1 MLGYSFT
8 QANANN
14 QQTLFDLTKL
24 LSTKRVPNVSPKVP
38 NLPKRPVYNVTTTLT
53 VSPVS
58 VSSKRPRPGV
68 VRYQTSPDRT
78 LFSLLTLRYTLSC
91 SVRRRCPH
99 SSLSSFRPPCVVS
112 SGGRRARVS
121 DLGFVGHPTTTFG
134 VGSVTW
140 VGKRSCAIWLHGL
153 IVLYSIGRVSKFTK
167 KVGVRSIGRCCEF
180 ICCLRIKKRVK

>member
-1 MLGYSFT
+1 MFLQKCRICRKDQST
-8 QANANN
+8 TSQPHC
-14 QQTLFDLTKL
+14 LLT
-24 LSTKRVPNVSPKVP
+24 
-38 NLPKRPVYNVTTTLT
+38 
-53 VSPVS
+53 
-58 VSSKRPRPGV
+58 VSSKRPRSGV

-121 DLGFVGHPTTTFG
+121 DLGFVGHPTTTFR
-134 VGSVTW
+134 VGLGGGSQLRESVKE
-140 VGKRSCAIWLHGL
+140 VVQYGLHGL
-153 IVLYSIGRVSKFTK
+153 IVLCSIDRVSKFTK

-180 ICCLRIKKRVK
+180 ICCLRIKKIVK